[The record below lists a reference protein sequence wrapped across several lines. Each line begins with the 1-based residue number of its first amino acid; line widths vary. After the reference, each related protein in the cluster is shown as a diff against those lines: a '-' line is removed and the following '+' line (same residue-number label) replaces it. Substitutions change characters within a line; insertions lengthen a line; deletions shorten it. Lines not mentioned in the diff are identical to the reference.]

1 MNLKYLGIMDKT
13 EKDLKELL
21 DIAFQDVDLDSP
33 SANFTDGVM
42 KQIELSESKVMFSY
56 KPIISK
62 KVLGVIFL
70 LFMVLLGYLATQAD
84 LSSSNWFDKAMGSK
98 LMTEIS
104 VPSVELPVSRILV
117 YVIGTI
123 GLLIMIQTT
132 LLKGYFEKRLA

>member
-1 MNLKYLGIMDKT
+1 MDKT

-33 SANFTDGVM
+33 SANFTNGVM

-70 LFMVLLGYLATQAD
+70 LFMVSLGYLATQAD
-84 LSSSNWFDKAMGSK
+84 LSSSNWFDKAMDSK

-104 VPSVELPVSRILV
+104 VPSFELPISRILV
-117 YVIGTI
+117 YAIGSL
-123 GLLIMIQTT
+123 GLLIMLQTT
-132 LLKGYFEKRLA
+132 LLKGYFDKRLV